1 MIYEEKELEMEGV
14 LQTARQM
21 CTAARTA
28 PKARGLDFIQT
39 AVVTGEDL
47 KNLADET
54 QRLGKEQGQ
63 DFYVRDADN
72 LRKSQAVVLIGV
84 TYQQRGLNECC
95 GWCNQANCQGCRE
108 NQSVCVF
115 DPMDLGI
122 ALGSAVSV
130 ASMNHVD
137 NRIMFSVGKGA
148 LSLGMLGPEVKM
160 ILGIPLAAAG
170 KAPYFDRK

>member
-1 MIYEEKELEMEGV
+1 MQDEQPCTVDKDEMGYKGVISSISQEDEGMIYEEKELEMEGV

-28 PKARGLDFIQT
+28 PKARGL
-39 AVVTGEDL
+39 
-47 KNLADET
+47 
-54 QRLGKEQGQ
+54 
-63 DFYVRDADN
+63 
-72 LRKSQAVVLIGV
+72 
-84 TYQQRGLNECC
+84 NECC
-95 GWCNQANCQGCRE
+95 DWCNQANCQGCRE

-148 LSLGMLGPEVKM
+148 LSLGMLGPEVNM

>member
-1 MIYEEKELEMEGV
+1 MQDEQPCTVDKDEMGYKGVISSISQEDEGMIYEEKELEMEGV

-28 PKARGLDFIQT
+28 PKARGL
-39 AVVTGEDL
+39 
-47 KNLADET
+47 
-54 QRLGKEQGQ
+54 
-63 DFYVRDADN
+63 
-72 LRKSQAVVLIGV
+72 
-84 TYQQRGLNECC
+84 NECC
-95 GWCNQANCQGCRE
+95 DWCNQANCQGCRE

>member
-1 MIYEEKELEMEGV
+1 MSAVVGAIR
-14 LQTARQM
+14 QTARD
-21 CTAARTA
+21 AGRT
-28 PKARGLDFIQT
+28 KAS
-39 AVVTGEDL
+39 V
-47 KNLADET
+47 
-54 QRLGKEQGQ
+54 
-63 DFYVRDADN
+63 Y
-72 LRKSQAVVLIGV
+72 LI
-84 TYQQRGLNECC
+84 RWIWELH
-95 GWCNQANCQGCRE
+95 
-108 NQSVCVF
+108 
-115 DPMDLGI
+115 

>member
-1 MIYEEKELEMEGV
+1 MGYKGVISSISQEDEGMIYEEKELEMEGV

-28 PKARGLDFIQT
+28 PKARGL
-39 AVVTGEDL
+39 
-47 KNLADET
+47 
-54 QRLGKEQGQ
+54 
-63 DFYVRDADN
+63 
-72 LRKSQAVVLIGV
+72 
-84 TYQQRGLNECC
+84 NECC

-108 NQSVCVF
+108 NQSICVF

>member
-1 MIYEEKELEMEGV
+1 MIYKEKELEMEGV

-28 PKARGLDFIQT
+28 PKARGLDFIHT

-54 QRLGKEQGQ
+54 ERLGKEQGQ

-95 GWCNQANCQGCRE
+95 GWCNQTNCQGCRE

-115 DPMDLGI
+115 DPVDLGI
-122 ALGSAVSV
+122 ALGSGSQCGILKPRGQ
-130 ASMNHVD
+130 SDHV
-137 NRIMFSVGKGA
+137 SVGKGA
-148 LSLGMLGPEVKM
+148 LSLGMLRN
-160 ILGIPLAAAG
+160 
-170 KAPYFDRK
+170 RK

>member
-1 MIYEEKELEMEGV
+1 MIYKEKELEMEGV

-28 PKARGLDFIQT
+28 PKARGLDFIHT

-54 QRLGKEQGQ
+54 ERLGKEQGQ

-95 GWCNQANCQGCRE
+95 GWCNQTNCQGCRE

-115 DPMDLGI
+115 DP
-122 ALGSAVSV
+122 
-130 ASMNHVD
+130 VD
-137 NRIMFSVGKGA
+137 IGNRIGIGSQCGILKPRGQSDHVFCWKRSTILGDAGTGSEDNPWNSVGCC
-148 LSLGMLGPEVKM
+148 
-160 ILGIPLAAAG
+160 G
-170 KAPYFDRK
+170 KSAIF